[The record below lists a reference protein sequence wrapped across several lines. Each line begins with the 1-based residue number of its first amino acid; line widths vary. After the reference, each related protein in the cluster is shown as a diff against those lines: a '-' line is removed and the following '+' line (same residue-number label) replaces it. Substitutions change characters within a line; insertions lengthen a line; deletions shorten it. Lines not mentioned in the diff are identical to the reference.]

1 MVNSGGSV
9 EMVEI
14 RFHAQSGQRAMA
26 SAELTALAAVAQGKY
41 AQAFPSVEAI
51 RDGAQ
56 VTACVRVSDR
66 PIRTRKKKQTPDV
79 VVVLDAA
86 LPRRIDVTA
95 GLKRDGL
102 VIMNTSKSVREIRK
116 ETGIEARMGVADAGK
131 TAIEINSV
139 PVSDTDILDTLIIA
153 SQGAVA
159 ESLCESTQSC
169 VSPHMEDNPPWGNV
183 YKESF
188 MVIQ

>member
-41 AQAFPSVEAI
+41 AQAFPSVEANM
-51 RDGAQ
+51 GGGQ

-66 PIRTRKKKQTPDV
+66 PIRTRKKKPTPDV

-102 VIMNTSKSVREIRK
+102 VIMNTSKSVRQIRK
-116 ETGIEARMGVADAGK
+116 ETGIEARMGVAYAGR

-139 PVSDTDILDTLIIA
+139 PVNDTHTLDTLIIA

-159 ESLCESTQSC
+159 ESLGDATESC
-169 VSPHMEDNPPWGNV
+169 FSPYMEDNSAWSHA
-183 YKESF
+183 YEESF
-188 MVIQ
+188 MGIQ

>member
-1 MVNSGGSV
+1 
-9 EMVEI
+9 MVEI

-41 AQAFPSVEAI
+41 AQAFPSVEANT
-51 RDGAQ
+51 DGTQ

-86 LPRRIDVTA
+86 LPRRVDVTA

-102 VIMNTSKSVREIRK
+102 VIMNTRKSVRQIRM
-116 ETGIEARMGVADAGK
+116 ETGIEARMGVADAGR
-131 TAIEINSV
+131 TAVEINSV
-139 PVSDTDILDTLIIA
+139 PISDTDILDTLIIA
-153 SQGAVA
+153 SHGAVA
-159 ESLCESTQSC
+159 ESLSESTESC
-169 VSPHMEDNPPWGNV
+169 LSPYMEENPAWGHA
-183 YKESF
+183 YEETF
-188 MVIQ
+188 MGIQ